1 MTKKETTVEEK
12 LRTLY
17 DLQLIDCKIDEIRN
31 IRGELPLEVNDL
43 EDEVAGLESRLEKIG
58 VELEK
63 INANIVVKK
72 NTIEESKALIKKYN
86 EQQKNVRNNRE
97 FNSISKEIEFQELEI
112 QLAEKHLKEHKA
124 EIEHK
129 KHSIAQIKE
138 QLEVRK
144 KHLQHKKDELDSI
157 LEETKKDEET
167 LLRKSL
173 EISSEIEPRLLSA
186 YQCIRN
192 SVANRLA
199 VVPI

>member
-86 EQQKNVRNNRE
+86 EQQKNVRNNR
-97 FNSISKEIEFQELEI
+97 
-112 QLAEKHLKEHKA
+112 
-124 EIEHK
+124 
-129 KHSIAQIKE
+129 
-138 QLEVRK
+138 V
-144 KHLQHKKDELDSI
+144 
-157 LEETKKDEET
+157 
-167 LLRKSL
+167 
-173 EISSEIEPRLLSA
+173 PRT
-186 YQCIRN
+186 
-192 SVANRLA
+192 
-199 VVPI
+199 